1 MQPTLLLL
9 VSCKLPWSLICPW
22 QWVFCTTAIRIKSA
36 IPEYNIFQFIVVD
49 LRKEMDVV
57 QIRKNT
63 EEITFTFTWNIVG
76 YLKPS
81 TERTYLLT
89 KRPSTRMMIKIDAA
103 PIFILDP
110 LDSRI
115 KSLLDQNVCGHPFQ
129 SRITNVDHTHK
140 GSSSESW
147 SHYFKFHQRCILLL
161 CSVNCAGSVRLV
173 TGAVVQ
179 SVEQWRDS
187 GQSGSQAQMRPSWDL
202 LA

>member
-1 MQPTLLLL
+1 
-9 VSCKLPWSLICPW
+9 
-22 QWVFCTTAIRIKSA
+22 
-36 IPEYNIFQFIVVD
+36 
-49 LRKEMDVV
+49 MDVV

-63 EEITFTFTWNIVG
+63 EGITFTFTWNIVG

-110 LDSRI
+110 LDSMI

-129 SRITNVDHTHK
+129 SRITNVDHPHK
-140 GSSSESW
+140 DSSSESW
-147 SHYFKFHQRCILLL
+147 SQYSKFHRRCAFVL
-161 CSVNCAGSVRLV
+161 CGVNCAGSVRLV

-179 SVEQWRDS
+179 SVERWRDS

>member
-1 MQPTLLLL
+1 
-9 VSCKLPWSLICPW
+9 
-22 QWVFCTTAIRIKSA
+22 
-36 IPEYNIFQFIVVD
+36 
-49 LRKEMDVV
+49 MDVV

-63 EEITFTFTWNIVG
+63 EGITFTFTWNIVG

-110 LDSRI
+110 LDSMI

-129 SRITNVDHTHK
+129 SRITNVDHPHK
-140 GSSSESW
+140 DSSSESW
-147 SHYFKFHQRCILLL
+147 SHYFKFHRRCVLVL

-179 SVEQWRDS
+179 SVERCGGTQDS
-187 GQSGSQAQMRPSWDL
+187 LEVRRRCGPRGIFWHKHIICH
-202 LA
+202 

>member
-1 MQPTLLLL
+1 
-9 VSCKLPWSLICPW
+9 
-22 QWVFCTTAIRIKSA
+22 
-36 IPEYNIFQFIVVD
+36 
-49 LRKEMDVV
+49 MDVV

-110 LDSRI
+110 LGSMI

-129 SRITNVDHTHK
+129 SRITNVDHPHK
-140 GSSSESW
+140 DSSSESW
-147 SHYFKFHQRCILLL
+147 SHYFKFHRRCVLVL

-179 SVEQWRDS
+179 SVEQCSGGTQDS
-187 GQSGSQAQMRPSWDL
+187 PKVRRRCGPRGIFWH
-202 LA
+202 